1 MEERQLLLTRI
12 DRDLSETAAERKRN
26 RLAIAAKEKEVADA
40 QWKLEW
46 EKRLRELE
54 LEAENNLKEEIK
66 QTKAAS
72 RELKKQASSREEAH
86 FKSRQEITDLVGG
99 RVSEQ
104 MKNAHRRSALL
115 LLLLLIFFGSCVV
128 VSLLVLFIVVVGKPA
143 AF

>member
-26 RLAIAAKEKEVADA
+26 RLAIAAKEKEVADV

-54 LEAENNLKEEIK
+54 LEVENNLKEEIK

-115 LLLLLIFFGSCVV
+115 LLLLIFFGSCVV